1 MAEICPLCGNRSLV
15 KRHGEMRFEP
25 PKHISEETVV
35 VKDARWEQCEE
46 CGEKIFSVALDME
59 IDRVLS
65 ERAFSQGKP
74 WEGLPEK

>member
-1 MAEICPLCGNRSLV
+1 M
-15 KRHGEMRFEP
+15 HFDP
-25 PKHISEETVV
+25 PEHISKETVV

-46 CGEKIFSVALDME
+46 CCEKIFSVALDME
-59 IDRVLS
+59 IDRILR